1 MHFRRVDGTP
11 LDYGRYTEVC
21 GWDSVRVHDMNEVY
35 GGMLDRSEVARVEKL
50 ELFDELEEWHLINA
64 HYSVAI
70 AVCSAAKIADSAAAR
85 SDEGKAGEAGEEGE
99 EGGDG
104 DGGDRGDG
112 GEETGGGA
120 PGNRG
125 TGLAMVDP
133 FLDYLDARVRA
144 NRAAG
149 ATAEAPRLNT
159 FAKKP

>member
-1 MHFRRVDGTP
+1 
-11 LDYGRYTEVC
+11 
-21 GWDSVRVHDMNEVY
+21 MNEVY

-70 AVCSAAKIADSAAAR
+70 AVCSAANIADSAAAR
-85 SDEGKAGEAGEEGE
+85 SDEGKAGEERE

-104 DGGDRGDG
+104 DGDDRGDG

-120 PGNRG
+120 PANRG
-125 TGLAMVDP
+125 TRLAMVDP

>member
-85 SDEGKAGEAGEEGE
+85 SDEGKAGEE
-99 EGGDG
+99 G